1 MILRIFGLKTGYLC
15 LAVVMS
21 GGPICAQQSSEQNEA
36 TPAVAPARAQQ
47 TSGAQSS
54 QAQPVPAADPEAEKT
69 AQEKEKEIEK
79 QEQSQR
85 ALGIYPQ
92 FAVTSRQKVPPLSPG
107 AKFHLFYKSAFDPF
121 EFALAGLQSGI
132 DQAENEFPEYG
143 EGLKGYGKRYAA
155 AFGDGVSSGIWTDYF
170 WPVVLKE
177 DPRYFRLGHGR
188 FIHRLGYGLAQ
199 SLVCR
204 TDKGTET
211 FNFSNFLGAFSAGA
225 LSNTYHPQSDR
236 GVGLTARGA
245 AFALTYGS
253 LGQLLNEFWPD
264 ISSKMH
270 KHHKKDEPQDN
281 SAASPS
287 ARNP

>member
-1 MILRIFGLKTGYLC
+1 MILRILGLKAGCLC
-15 LAVVMS
+15 VAVVLS
-21 GGPICAQQSSEQNEA
+21 GGSACAQQSPDQNEA
-36 TPAVAPARAQQ
+36 TLAPAGGQQ
-47 TSGAQSS
+47 ATAQSS
-54 QAQPVPAADPEAEKT
+54 QAQPVPASAPTAEKT
-69 AQEKEKEIEK
+69 EQEKEKEKEIEK

-143 EGLKGYGKRYAA
+143 EGLKGFGKRYAA
-155 AFGDGVSSGIWTDYF
+155 DFGDGVSSGFWTDWF
-170 WPVVLKE
+170 WPVMLKE

-199 SLVCR
+199 SVVCR
-204 TDKGTET
+204 TDKGTQT

-245 AFALTYGS
+245 SFALMYGS

-264 ISSKMH
+264 INSKIH
-270 KHHKKDEPQDN
+270 RHHKTKDVPMEQP
-281 SAASPS
+281 AATPSP
-287 ARNP
+287 